1 MGLSETGTIGDKPS
15 SLGVPHLQTDPT
27 WGVSHQGHPVIIQLN
42 SWYLCME
49 FEGEKGCPKNFGTH
63 SNSKS
68 SLPKMGLS
76 ENIGCPEIHWS
87 LVNLPGHR
95 YKIGTYSFQ
104 THPCDTKLEKH
115 KLAGSW
121 VSIFSTDWSDKSPK
135 PLAV

>member
-15 SLGVPHLQTDPT
+15 SLGCPIFRQTPH
-27 WGVSHQGHPVIIQLN
+27 GVSLIRDTQSSSNLTLGIFAWN
-42 SWYLCME
+42 SRVKRVPQKFWDTFK
-49 FEGEKGCPKNFGTH
+49 FEIEP
-63 SNSKS
+63 S
-68 SLPKMGLS
+68 KMGLS